1 MKASSELKIL
11 QHPGFETGVVG
22 NEFCLIPNNLGLQLA
37 SLMICYAAQCQ
48 LFEISNLLVEIHM
61 PYNSPL
67 RPCSVSVPFPTK
79 LMIVLISD

>member
-48 LFEISNLLVEIHM
+48 LFEISNLLVEIHI
-61 PYNSPL
+61 
-67 RPCSVSVPFPTK
+67 SVPFPTK